1 MLTKLFKFI
10 TGTGSVP
17 PLGLSKGITVKFKH
31 GCPAEWKCRPTTST
45 CDLSITFPVH
55 YSGAEEFKKYLDS
68 AMVEGI
74 GFGNL

>member
-1 MLTKLFKFI
+1 
-10 TGTGSVP
+10 
-17 PLGLSKGITVKFKH
+17 
-31 GCPAEWKCRPTTST
+31 
-45 CDLSITFPVH
+45 VH